1 MRILFSMKYIIH
13 RGITSNRFKENSYT
27 AIKRALIDKSSLGV
41 EFDIRLAKDD
51 KIVLSHDNII
61 NFNYIENMN
70 YNDIIKNKYLTTLDK
85 VLTINTDKILL
96 IDIKVNN
103 NYKKFGNL
111 LLKELDKYERNIY
124 LASFNKKVIKYL
136 GKKTKYKKGII
147 TLNYK
152 KNNNDFVVINYNTI
166 SSKKINDIKNKEI
179 FIWTIHNDNDLEK
192 VKNKF
197 SNIDNFYLII
207 DKEE

>member
-1 MRILFSMKYIIH
+1 MKYIIH
-13 RGITSNRFKENSYT
+13 RGITSNRFKENSYI

-85 VLTINTDKILL
+85 VLNINTDKILL

-136 GKKTKYKKGII
+136 RKKTKYKKGII

-152 KNNNDFVVINYNTI
+152 KSNNDFVVINYNTI

-179 FIWTIHNDNDLEK
+179 FIWTIHNDKDLEK

-197 SNIDNFYLII
+197 SNIDDFYLII

>member
-1 MRILFSMKYIIH
+1 MKYIIH

-179 FIWTIHNDNDLEK
+179 FIWTIHNDKDLEK

-197 SNIDNFYLII
+197 SNIDNFYLIM

>member
-1 MRILFSMKYIIH
+1 MKYIIH

>member
-1 MRILFSMKYIIH
+1 MKYIVH

-136 GKKTKYKKGII
+136 RKKTKYKKGII

-152 KNNNDFVVINYNTI
+152 KSNNDFVVINYNTI

-179 FIWTIHNDNDLEK
+179 FIWTIHNNNDLEK

>member
-1 MRILFSMKYIIH
+1 MKYIIH

-136 GKKTKYKKGII
+136 RKKTKYKKGII

>member
-1 MRILFSMKYIIH
+1 MKYIVH

-111 LLKELDKYERNIY
+111 LLKEVDKYERNIY

-136 GKKTKYKKGII
+136 RKKTKYKKGII

-179 FIWTIHNDNDLEK
+179 FIWTIHNNNDLEK

>member
-1 MRILFSMKYIIH
+1 MKYIIH

-111 LLKELDKYERNIY
+111 LLKELDKYEKNIY

-136 GKKTKYKKGII
+136 RKKTKYKKGII

-152 KNNNDFVVINYNTI
+152 KSNNDFVVINYNTI

-179 FIWTIHNDNDLEK
+179 FIWTIHNDKDLEK

-197 SNIDNFYLII
+197 SNIDDFYLII

>member
-103 NYKKFGNL
+103 NYKKFGYL

-179 FIWTIHNDNDLEK
+179 FIWTIHNDKDLEK

-197 SNIDNFYLII
+197 SNIDNFYLIM

>member
-1 MRILFSMKYIIH
+1 MKYIIH

-27 AIKRALIDKSSLGV
+27 AIKRALIDRSSLGV

>member
-1 MRILFSMKYIIH
+1 
-13 RGITSNRFKENSYT
+13 
-27 AIKRALIDKSSLGV
+27 
-41 EFDIRLAKDD
+41 
-51 KIVLSHDNII
+51 
-61 NFNYIENMN
+61 MN

>member
-1 MRILFSMKYIIH
+1 MKYIIH
-13 RGITSNRFKENSYT
+13 RGITSNRFKENSYI

-111 LLKELDKYERNIY
+111 LLKELDKYEKNIY

-136 GKKTKYKKGII
+136 RKKTKYKKGII

-197 SNIDNFYLII
+197 SNIDNFYTII

>member
-1 MRILFSMKYIIH
+1 MKYIIH

-136 GKKTKYKKGII
+136 RKKTKYKKGII

-179 FIWTIHNDNDLEK
+179 FIWTIHNDKDLEK

>member
-1 MRILFSMKYIIH
+1 MKYIIH

-136 GKKTKYKKGII
+136 RKKTKYKKGII

-179 FIWTIHNDNDLEK
+179 FIWTIHNNNDLEK